1 MAWLVIGLACLSVFY
16 FMLDS
21 NLVNSTIEPESNYEN
36 YDAKNTTFETAKTN
50 VSNLSYDIYYQMMV
64 GNTIIPVKISSLGNP
79 VSNINYDNE
88 EKSIILVINS
98 LNEKIDKLI
107 IDIPRIILDSKV
119 NGNDKNFTVLA
130 DDQPA
135 TFLEI
140 KNPDKGKPILN
151 STIGNISAVQYSNNT
166 ESRKLMV
173 EFESNTKIIEII
185 GTDTTLANE
194 KNIPIGEV
202 NSLFHVPI
210 LIDNNTENLS
220 LQLSGGTLDYIQLT
234 SSSEDNRTLL
244 LSISSYSNKGNLI
257 IDIPRIILDSKVNGN
272 DKNFTVLADDQ
283 PAKFLEI
290 KNPDKGKPIL
300 NSTIGNISAVQY
312 PNNTES
318 RKLMVEFESNT
329 KIIEIIGTDT
339 TLANNQSID
348 NSTQNNTIPEKDR
361 NLGNFVFPIISIIV
375 SLVGISLFF
384 YFRKNKAHLMNKF
397 KPK

>member
-135 TFLEI
+135 KFLEI

-185 GTDTTLANE
+185 GTDTTLAN
-194 KNIPIGEV
+194 
-202 NSLFHVPI
+202 
-210 LIDNNTENLS
+210 
-220 LQLSGGTLDYIQLT
+220 
-234 SSSEDNRTLL
+234 
-244 LSISSYSNKGNLI
+244 
-257 IDIPRIILDSKVNGN
+257 
-272 DKNFTVLADDQ
+272 
-283 PAKFLEI
+283 
-290 KNPDKGKPIL
+290 
-300 NSTIGNISAVQY
+300 
-312 PNNTES
+312 
-318 RKLMVEFESNT
+318 
-329 KIIEIIGTDT
+329 
-339 TLANNQSID
+339 NQSID
-348 NSTQNNTIPEKDR
+348 NSTQNNTIPEEDR